1 MPALGATRKRM
12 WRSDTIRNRI
22 SWREPALYS
31 HPALD
36 GRHAASF
43 DLLLRGLEITT
54 GGQRLHLRSDSETAL
69 CGRGFDPKGFET
81 HLRMFDLGMPPHGG
95 LASGPG
101 TAVAAKY
108 WGSRTCAKPPCTR
121 ATSIDSSSRL
131 NEGSAI
137 KLPEN

>member
-54 GGQRLHLRSDSETAL
+54 GGQRLHLRSDSEIAS
-69 CGRGFDPKGFET
+69 CGRGFGPKGFET
-81 HLRMFDLGMPPHGG
+81 HLRMFDLGMPPHGS
-95 LASGPG
+95 LASGLLDG
-101 TAVAAKY
+101 C
-108 WGSRTCAKPPCTR
+108 TCQVLGLTNVSE
-121 ATSIDSSSRL
+121 ATLNPRDIDRL
-131 NEGSAI
+131 E
-137 KLPEN
+137 P